1 MIVILMG
8 LFDNMLKGDESL
20 FLEPLALD
28 VDFMPSIIRF
38 RENEQKYIAECVKPL
53 FQNRNGKN
61 LLINGT
67 PGIGKTVACK
77 HVLNELYKETQDII
91 PLYVNCWKFDTPYK
105 IVLELCDK
113 LNYRFIQNKKT
124 DQLLKEVSKIINKKK
139 LVLVLDECDKL
150 TDNSILYFLLEE
162 IYKKTLIL
170 ITNDQEWLVELDDRI
185 RSRLLPDLVEFKP
198 YNFDELKQ
206 ILKERVEIAFVRGI
220 FSDEAL
226 DKIVEKA
233 FEVKDVRVGLF
244 LLKETGDIAEGKA
257 SRKILEEFA
266 DEAISKLKS
275 IKIKKSDDIAGVL
288 KELLDLIKDNSGVTT
303 QKLYELYQSNGGS
316 QSYRTVSR
324 KVRELAEKKCVSLK
338 DENKGSG
345 GKFTIIEYGVKTLG
359 DFSS

>member
-1 MIVILMG
+1 MG

-28 VDFMPSIIRF
+28 VDFTPSIIRF

-67 PGIGKTVACK
+67 PGVGKTVACK

-91 PLYVNCWKFDTPYK
+91 PLYVNCWKLDTPYK

-113 LNYRFIQNKKT
+113 LGYRFIQNKKT

-170 ITNDQEWLVELDDRI
+170 ITNDNEWLAELDDRI
-185 RSRLLPDLVEFKP
+185 RSRLLPDLVEFKS
-198 YNFDELKQ
+198 YNFDELKH
-206 ILKERVEIAFVRGI
+206 ILRERIEIAFVRDV

-226 DKIVEKA
+226 DKIVEKT

-244 LLKETGDIAEGKA
+244 LLKETGDVAEGKA
-257 SRKILEEFA
+257 SRKVLGSFA
-266 DEAISKLKS
+266 DEAISKLKFV
-275 IKIKKSDDIAGVL
+275 KIKKSDDVAGIL
-288 KELLDLIKDNSGVTT
+288 KELLDLIKDNSGMTT
-303 QKLYELYQSNGGS
+303 QKLFEMYQSKGGS
-316 QSYRTVSR
+316 HTYRTVSR
-324 KVRELAEKKCVSLK
+324 KVKELAEKNLISLR
-338 DENKGSG
+338 EFNKGAG
-345 GKFTIIEYGVKTLG
+345 GNSTVIEYGIKTLG
-359 DFSS
+359 EFSS